1 MERMI
6 NVIDAGPPHAE
17 QGVGEQRKFA
27 AWALWDLAEGL
38 RLRKMWTRQSWNEVR
53 RRYKRTMLGP
63 MWVTVSLII
72 FAVVLSFVW
81 AGLWKMQVSEFL
93 PFLLSGLLPWIMI
106 SSAIAEACVAFIA
119 NEGLMRSR
127 QFPYSTLVYVV
138 LARNAI
144 IFGHNL
150 LGYVLVAALCGV
162 AFGWVTL
169 LIIPGAALVL
179 LNCAWICVVVAIF
192 CLRFR
197 DFQPLVAS
205 LLQIAMFVT
214 PIYWSAGQL
223 QGKRAVIVDANL
235 LHHMIEV
242 VREPMMGKAAAPISY
257 LYCLAAALAGWL
269 FACWLFARKRHR
281 LAYWF

>member
-1 MERMI
+1 MI
-6 NVIDAGPPHAE
+6 NVTDAGPPHAE
-17 QGVGEQRKFA
+17 QGVGEQRKFT
-27 AWALWDLAEGL
+27 AWAVWDLVEGL
-38 RLRKMWTRQSWNEVR
+38 RLRKMWARQSWNEVR

-63 MWVTVSLII
+63 MWLTASLIV

-81 AGLWKMQVSEFL
+81 AGLWKMQISEFL
-93 PFLLSGLLPWIMI
+93 PFLLSGLVPWTMI
-106 SSAIAEACVAFIA
+106 SSAIGEACVAFIA
-119 NEGLMRSR
+119 NEALMRSR

-138 LARNAI
+138 LARNVV

-150 LGYVLVAALCGV
+150 LGYFIVAALCGV
-162 AFGWVTL
+162 AFGWATL
-169 LIIPGAALVL
+169 LLIPGTALAVL
-179 LNCAWICVVVAIF
+179 NVAWICVVVAIF

-197 DFQPLVAS
+197 DFQPLIAS

-214 PIYWSAGQL
+214 PIFWAASQL
-223 QGKRAVIVDANL
+223 EGKRAVIVEANL

-242 VREPMMGKAAAPISY
+242 LRQPMLGKAAAPLSY
-257 LYCLAAALAGWL
+257 LYCSAAAVAGWL

>member
-1 MERMI
+1 
-6 NVIDAGPPHAE
+6 
-17 QGVGEQRKFA
+17 
-27 AWALWDLAEGL
+27 
-38 RLRKMWTRQSWNEVR
+38 
-53 RRYKRTMLGP
+53 

-81 AGLWKMQVSEFL
+81 AALWNMQVTEFL
-93 PFLLSGLLPWIMI
+93 PFLLSGLLPWTLIYG
-106 SSAIAEACVAFIA
+106 AIGESCAAFIA

-138 LARNAI
+138 LTRNAV

-150 LGYVLVAALCGV
+150 IGYVAVAALCGV
-162 AFGWVTL
+162 AFGWSTL
-169 LIIPGAALVL
+169 LFVPGAVLLL

-197 DFQPLVAS
+197 DFQQRVVS

-214 PIYWSAGQL
+214 PIFWSADQL
-223 QGKRAVIVDANL
+223 QGKRAVIVSANV

-242 VREPMMGKAAAPISY
+242 VRQPMLGKAAAPASY
-257 LYCLAAALAGWL
+257 LICAFAAVAGWL
-269 FACWLFARKRHR
+269 FAYWLFARKRHR